1 MGINTF
7 IISISVVALSA
18 LYLQFYSILG
28 SSALAAIRIFFACIG
43 GIICGFVAVLKHS
56 KYRKINVPEKPKNV
70 QDMSDFM
77 DKIIRTQF
85 HVPYKHSTI
94 VTSTIDKEIQ
104 EMFDLFI
111 RDFCLSWFQNLGKD
125 EHAFKET
132 LTKELWDITHR
143 FVLKLKNVDMVK
155 FLSNDLVN
163 LFCSHFQEL
172 RLSDQ
177 RRFPGTAKP
186 FVLHPCLSS
195 NAAELEYLRTASEA
209 MLYALL
215 SKKNSDSAPLRL
227 LLREILAY
235 TVFQPMFERICDPD
249 YINQTLLWYL
259 ESKEKLSES
268 HKKDYAYAETYE
280 EFIRLINTSQDIEHV
295 KGLRYFFIILYKKD
309 ALES

>member
-1 MGINTF
+1 MGINSYVF
-7 IISISVVALSA
+7 GVSVVALA
-18 LYLQFYSILG
+18 AIYLQFHGIFG
-28 SSALAAIRIFFACIG
+28 SSAVTAIRIFVASIG
-43 GIICGFVAVLKHS
+43 GVVCGFVLVLRNSKH
-56 KYRKINVPEKPKNV
+56 KKATVPEKPKTI
-70 QDMSDFM
+70 QEMSDFM
-77 DKIIRTQF
+77 DKITRTDF

-94 VTSTIDKEIQ
+94 VTNTIDKEIQ
-104 EMFDLFI
+104 EVFDNFI
-111 RDFCLSWFQNLGKD
+111 RDFCLSWFQHLGRD

-132 LTKELWDITHR
+132 LTKELWDITYS
-143 FVLKLKNVDMVK
+143 FVIKLQHVDMVK

-163 LFCSHFQEL
+163 LLCSHFQEL

-177 RRFPGTAKP
+177 QRFPGTAKA

-195 NAAELEYLRTASEA
+195 NNAELEYLRTTSEA

-295 KGLRYFFIILYKKD
+295 KSLR
-309 ALES
+309 

>member
-1 MGINTF
+1 MGINLYV
-7 IISISVVALSA
+7 ISVTVVALA
-18 LYLQFYSILG
+18 AIYLQFYGIFG
-28 SSALAAIRIFFACIG
+28 SSAIPAIRIFVACIG
-43 GIICGFVAVLKHS
+43 GIVCGFVLVLRNS
-56 KYRKINVPEKPKNV
+56 KYRKPIVLEKPKNV
-70 QDMSDFM
+70 QEMSDFM
-77 DKIIRTQF
+77 DKVTQIHF

-94 VTSTIDKEIQ
+94 VTNTIDKEIQ
-104 EMFDLFI
+104 EVFDLFI

-125 EHAFKET
+125 EHAFKEI
-132 LTKELWDITHR
+132 LTKELWDITYS
-143 FVLKLKNVDMVK
+143 FVSKLQQVDMVK

-163 LFCSHFQEL
+163 LLCSHFQEL

-195 NAAELEYLRTASEA
+195 DTAELEYLRTASEA

-215 SKKNSDSAPLRL
+215 SKRNSDSAPLRL

-295 KGLRYFFIILYKKD
+295 KGLR
-309 ALES
+309 

>member
-1 MGINTF
+1 MGINIY
-7 IISISVVALSA
+7 IISVSVIGLAIM
-18 LYLQFYSILG
+18 YLQFSGIFG
-28 SSALAAIRIFFACIG
+28 SCAIPAIRIFLACIG
-43 GIICGFVAVLKHS
+43 GIICGFVLVLRNS
-56 KYRKINVPEKPKNV
+56 KYRKATVPEKPKNV

-77 DKIIRTQF
+77 DKVTWTHF

-94 VTSTIDKEIQ
+94 VTNSIDKEIQ
-104 EMFDLFI
+104 EVFDLFI
-111 RDFCLSWFQNLGKD
+111 RDFCLFWFQNLGKD

-132 LTKELWDITHR
+132 LTKELWDITDS
-143 FVLKLKNVDMVK
+143 FVSKLQHVDMVK

-163 LFCSHFQEL
+163 LLCSHFQEL

-186 FVLHPCLSS
+186 FVLHPCLS
-195 NAAELEYLRTASEA
+195 NDTAELEYLRSASEA

-215 SKKNSDSAPLRL
+215 SKKNSDSVPLMI

-235 TVFQPMFERICDPD
+235 TVFQPLFERICDPD

-268 HKKDYAYAETYE
+268 HKKEYAYAETYE

-295 KGLRYFFIILYKKD
+295 KGLR
-309 ALES
+309 

>member
-1 MGINTF
+1 MGVNIY
-7 IISISVVALSA
+7 IICVPVVALA
-18 LYLQFYSILG
+18 AIYLQFCGIFG
-28 SSALAAIRIFFACIG
+28 SSAIPAIRIFFAGIG
-43 GIICGFVAVLKHS
+43 GIICGFILVLKNS
-56 KYRKINVPEKPKNV
+56 KYRKATVPKKPKSV
-70 QDMSDFM
+70 QEISDLM
-77 DKIIRTQF
+77 DEVTQKDF
-85 HVPYKHSTI
+85 HVSYKHSTI
-94 VTSTIDKEIQ
+94 VTNTIDKEIQ
-104 EMFDLFI
+104 EIFDLFI

-125 EHAFKET
+125 EHAFKEI
-132 LTKELWDITHR
+132 LTKELWDITHSCIS
-143 FVLKLKNVDMVK
+143 KLQQVDVVK

-163 LFCSHFQEL
+163 LLCNHFQEL

-195 NAAELEYLRTASEA
+195 NNAELEYLRTASEA

-215 SKKNSDSAPLRL
+215 SKENSDSAPLRV
-227 LLREILAY
+227 LLREILTY

-295 KGLRYFFIILYKKD
+295 KGLR
-309 ALES
+309 